1 MQTLRRK
8 NGPLVNRSG
17 DRDTKR
23 DPMASMLRMSVIN
36 TSAGMLSMLMGFVCS
51 IIVART
57 LGVEGTGIVA
67 YALWFMSV
75 ATVVSDFG
83 MPQATLRF
91 IARDADA
98 DVRKSPLFRN
108 LLRRFVLTTGLMA
121 GGILLYAL
129 WQQSQDNMPGSM
141 VWIATTVLF
150 LSYAYATMAIGAG
163 QGLGQFDRT
172 AAMTLV
178 GCLVQPVL
186 VFAGAFVLGPV
197 GAILGHAT
205 RHLPQALDLRRYIGG
220 PPPPDRK
227 LPNDVALYAR
237 NNWFSGSIFALF
249 GARIEL
255 AVIGFFFTFTQV
267 GYYAIGL
274 TMSGMVAQFAIFS
287 LAFVIPQFGVL
298 HDQKDDR
305 AIRAAFEG
313 TIRWLGIVI
322 APIAIGGASIAP
334 ELIPLVFGEDFRPA
348 VWPAVILLGFSIA
361 QALSSVISRAILAKD
376 RSADELRMTIA
387 WCAIT
392 TVALLLIVPAFGP
405 IGAAIARAAAS
416 VLLLLILGIY
426 CRRVLQ
432 LKIPVFALLK
442 CICAALLC
450 AGTATLVLSR
460 FDGIAG
466 LLVAVSAAAV
476 VYLGALAAFRTV
488 PKSEYEPVLTSVRDR
503 LRGLK
508 AT

>member
-1 MQTLRRK
+1 
-8 NGPLVNRSG
+8 
-17 DRDTKR
+17 
-23 DPMASMLRMSVIN
+23 MSVIN

-57 LGVEGTGIVA
+57 LGVEGTGVVA

-83 MPQATLRF
+83 MPQAALRF
-91 IARDADA
+91 IARDTNAESG
-98 DVRKSPLFRN
+98 RSPLFRN
-108 LLRRFVLTTGLMA
+108 LLKRFVLTTGFMA
-121 GGILLYAL
+121 CGIAVYAL
-129 WQQSQDNMPGSM
+129 WQQSQGNIDGA
-141 VWIATTVLF
+141 IAWAATIVLF
-150 LSYAYATMAIGAG
+150 LSYAYASMAINAA

-172 AAMTLV
+172 ASMTLV
-178 GCLVQPVL
+178 GCIVQPVF
-186 VFAGAFVLGPV
+186 VFAGAFIFGPA

-205 RHLPQALDLRRYIGG
+205 RHLPQAFDLGRYFGRS
-220 PPPPDRK
+220 PAPDRK
-227 LPNDVALYAR
+227 LPKDVALYAR

-267 GYYAIGL
+267 GYYSIGL
-274 TMSGMVAQFAIFS
+274 TMSGMVVQFAVFS

-298 HDQKDDR
+298 HDQKDER
-305 AIRAAFEG
+305 AIATAFEG
-313 TIRWLGIVI
+313 TIRWLAIVI
-322 APIAIGGASIAP
+322 APVAIGGASIAP
-334 ELIPLVFGEDFRPA
+334 VLIPLVFGEDFRPA

-361 QALSSVISRAILAKD
+361 QAMSAVISRAILARD

-392 TVALLLIVPAFGP
+392 TVALLLIVPAFGQM
-405 IGAAIARAAAS
+405 GAAVARAAAS
-416 VLLLLILGIY
+416 LLLLLILGIY
-426 CRRVLQ
+426 CRRVLN
-432 LKIPVFALLK
+432 LRLPLVALLK

-460 FDGIAG
+460 LDGIAG
-466 LLVAVSAAAV
+466 LLLAVCAAAM
-476 VYLGALAAFRTV
+476 VYLAALLVFRTV
-488 PKSEYEPVLTSVRDR
+488 PRSEYEPVLSDVKDR

>member
-1 MQTLRRK
+1 
-8 NGPLVNRSG
+8 
-17 DRDTKR
+17 
-23 DPMASMLRMSVIN
+23 MASMLRMSVIN

-91 IARDADA
+91 IARDTNA
-98 DVRKSPLFRN
+98 KGGESTLFRS

-121 GGILLYAL
+121 GGIVLYAL
-129 WQQSQDNMPGSM
+129 WQQSQGNVLGSTA
-141 VWIATTVLF
+141 WIATTVLF
-150 LSYAYATMAIGAG
+150 LSYAYATMAIGAA
-163 QGLGQFDRT
+163 QGLGQFDR
-172 AAMTLV
+172 AASMTLI
-178 GCLVQPVL
+178 GCIVQPVL

-197 GAILGHAT
+197 GAILGHAS
-205 RHLPQALDLRRYIGG
+205 RHLPQALDIRRYFGDH
-220 PPPPDRK
+220 PPPDHK
-227 LPNDVALYAR
+227 LPKDVAVYAR

-249 GARIEL
+249 GSRIEL

-267 GYYAIGL
+267 GYYSIGL

-361 QALSSVISRAILAKD
+361 QALSGVISRAILAKD
-376 RSADELRMTIA
+376 RSADELRMTLA

-392 TVALLLIVPAFGP
+392 SAALLLIVPAFGP
-405 IGAAIARAAAS
+405 VGAAVARAAAS
-416 VLLLLILGIY
+416 VLLLVILGVY
-426 CRRVLQ
+426 CRRVLDLQ
-432 LKIPVFALLK
+432 IPVFALAK
-442 CICAALLC
+442 CIFAALLC
-450 AGTATLVLSR
+450 AGAATLVLSR

-466 LLVAVSAAAV
+466 LLMAVSAAAL
-476 VYLGALAAFRTV
+476 VYFGALVVLRTV
-488 PKSEYEPVLTSVRDR
+488 PKSEYEPVLNSVRDR

>member
-1 MQTLRRK
+1 
-8 NGPLVNRSG
+8 
-17 DRDTKR
+17 
-23 DPMASMLRMSVIN
+23 MSVIN

-57 LGVEGTGIVA
+57 LGVEGTGVVA

-83 MPQATLRF
+83 MPQAALRF
-91 IARDADA
+91 IARDTNEESG
-98 DVRKSPLFRN
+98 RSPLFRN
-108 LLRRFVLTTGLMA
+108 LLKRFVLTTGFMA
-121 GGILLYAL
+121 CGIAVYAL
-129 WQQSQDNMPGSM
+129 WQQGQGNIDGA
-141 VWIATTVLF
+141 IAWAATIVLF
-150 LSYAYATMAIGAG
+150 LSYAYASMAINAA

-172 AAMTLV
+172 ASMTLV
-178 GCLVQPVL
+178 GCIVQPVF
-186 VFAGAFVLGPV
+186 VFAGAFIFGPA

-205 RHLPQALDLRRYIGG
+205 RHLPQAFDLGRYFGRSTA
-220 PPPPDRK
+220 PDRK
-227 LPNDVALYAR
+227 LPKDVALYAR

-267 GYYAIGL
+267 GYYSIGL
-274 TMSGMVAQFAIFS
+274 TMSGMVVQFAVFS

-298 HDQKDDR
+298 HDQKDER
-305 AIRAAFEG
+305 AIATAFEG
-313 TIRWLGIVI
+313 TIRWLAIVI
-322 APIAIGGASIAP
+322 APVAIGGASIAP
-334 ELIPLVFGEDFRPA
+334 VLIPLVFGEDFQPA

-361 QALSSVISRAILAKD
+361 QAMSAVISRAILARD

-392 TVALLLIVPAFGP
+392 TVALLLIVPAFGQM
-405 IGAAIARAAAS
+405 GAAVARAAAS
-416 VLLLLILGIY
+416 LLLLLILGIY
-426 CRRVLQ
+426 CRRVLK
-432 LKIPVFALLK
+432 LRLPLVALLK

-460 FDGIAG
+460 LDGIAG
-466 LLVAVSAAAV
+466 LLLAVCAAAL
-476 VYLGALAAFRTV
+476 VYLAALLVFRTV
-488 PKSEYEPVLTSVRDR
+488 PRSEYEPVLSDVKDR